1 MTPGLAVAAYAQEC
15 LKVPASVLTAVS
27 TENAEFVQ
35 SRNKHDPAAIAA
47 LFKPDALFLA
57 PAGNYLGRDGVQKYY
72 EMVFTT
78 VHPSA
83 DFTHDIDRVEM
94 LSGNLAIAIG
104 HWNLS
109 RPPLKG
115 FWSAVYETQG
125 EAWTMRA
132 HTYNITPPPA
142 PQGASR

>member
-1 MTPGLAVAAYAQEC
+1 M

-35 SRNKHDPAAIAA
+35 SWKKHDPAAIAA

-104 HWNLS
+104 H
-109 RPPLKG
+109 
-115 FWSAVYETQG
+115 
-125 EAWTMRA
+125 
-132 HTYNITPPPA
+132 
-142 PQGASR
+142 